1 MQFSSPCYHTEDP
14 HAATHLR
21 KQALDWLRADL
32 APLAKQVVGG
42 NALDRAKAIMTLQ
55 QWRRNPHLA
64 VVRDTNALK
73 KLPDAERDALGKL
86 WADVAELLMKAGD
99 VK

>member
-1 MQFSSPCYHTEDP
+1 M
-14 HAATHLR
+14 
-21 KQALDWLRADL
+21 DWLRADL